1 MIQMTQLGTEESI
14 SAADSDDDSE
24 ELLQFPIGFLIGLT
38 IFWIFFCA
46 YIFLLWEET
55 WDYGL
60 SLYFVLISFTTIGF
74 GKFLLLFIC
83 KCPFLF
89 F

>member
-1 MIQMTQLGTEESI
+1 MTELGTEETS
-14 SAADSDDDSE
+14 STKSEDEAE
-24 ELLQFPIGFLIGLT
+24 ELLNFPVGFLIFVT

-46 YIFLLWEET
+46 YIFLLWEDT

-74 GKFLLLFIC
+74 GRLKNILYN
-83 KCPFLF
+83 
-89 F
+89 